1 MLTDEMGL
9 RYRCN
14 QRIELKRAREERK
27 GDRMH
32 HTLTQALFELFPQ
45 EDKNDFYHAYLYLK
59 HIEHFMYHALQA
71 QGIPA
76 NRPDSVVSDDVNEML
91 EAAIQGVAE
100 TAGSMDTSTYHGK
113 VVKLKDAIQ
122 LVTQKKNISLEPPE
136 QVIPYK
142 EARSIILQN
151 PDSISVGDCA
161 CRALGENS
169 CLPRDALDVCLF
181 VGDPHASFIDEF
193 NPKFR
198 KISQEEAVGVL
209 EASHEKGFVHCA
221 YFKKD
226 LGRRFVAICNC
237 CSCCC
242 QGMKAWNLFGGAIP
256 ILAPSG
262 YVAEILEGCDRC
274 GDCVASC
281 HFNAI
286 GIDEESERAVVDSEK
301 CMGCGVCSDVCPSD
315 WIALRRDPSKG
326 EPLDLGELMKG

>member
-1 MLTDEMGL
+1 
-9 RYRCN
+9 
-14 QRIELKRAREERK
+14 
-27 GDRMH
+27 MH
-32 HTLTQALFELFPQ
+32 HSLTQALFELFPQ
-45 EDKNDFYHAYLYLK
+45 GEKNDFYHAYLYLK

-76 NRPDSVVSDDVNEML
+76 NKPDSVVSDDVNEML

-242 QGMKAWNLFGGAIP
+242 QGMKAWNAFGGAIP
-256 ILAPSG
+256 VLAPSG
-262 YVAEILEGCDRC
+262 YVSEIGEDCTSCDLCSIAC
-274 GDCVASC
+274 GFD
-281 HFNAI
+281 AI
-286 GIDEESERAVVDSEK
+286 SVDEETQFYSVDEDK
-301 CMGCGVCSDVCPSD
+301 CMGCGVCESKCEQEA
-315 WIALRRDPSKG
+315 IILKRDPAKG
-326 EPLDLGELMKG
+326 EPLDICALQNETRTD